1 VDPALP
7 HPREMLA
14 RIGHKHASL
23 GIVAEQYRVV
33 HEHLFAAI
41 VEVLGT
47 ETVTAEIAAAWDRVY
62 WLMADTLIEFERA
75 LYKGAGAEPGDVFRE
90 TVVTE
95 RIDDLSGAVTFVVE
109 AADPADPLPDFIPG
123 QYVSVG
129 ATLPDGARQLR
140 QYSLVHAPRDGRLA
154 FTVRPVAATADQPA
168 GEVSNWLTTHVR
180 WAKRRPRA
188 VVRTAIRR
196 QPDRRPHRLRA
207 RPAGGGRYLP
217 VRRGRVPAVGTRTA
231 DSRGSSAHASALRTV
246 QPRRLVAATRYRSIR
261 DGCPLPR

>member
-1 VDPALP
+1 
-7 HPREMLA
+7 MLA
-14 RIGHKHASL
+14 GWAQACLSGHRRRTVSGDARASVRRDC
-23 GIVAEQYRVV
+23 G
-33 HEHLFAAI
+33 
-41 VEVLGT
+41 
-47 ETVTAEIAAAWDRVY
+47 
-62 WLMADTLIEFERA
+62 
-75 LYKGAGAEPGDVFRE
+75 GAGHRDGHRGDRGGVGSGLLADGRHPHRIRACALQGAGVEPGEVFRE

-188 VVRTAIRR
+188 MVRTAIRR

-231 DSRGSSAHASALRTV
+231 DSRRSSAHASALRTV